1 MFGIKFLEGR
11 EAVTANEVAVSRK
24 FVEKMQEFA
33 DWSDGAIGKG
43 IVLTE
48 HSQTKEDIF
57 TICGVY
63 EDYKMGAV
71 YVDDRPSIRFG
82 AVRGDKNLYLGG
94 VAIKMNELTPAS
106 IASVQ
111 EVVEEMLPDRG
122 IEVIAYSDGMK
133 EAFSDVKNINDAI
146 LLGGLFSLI
155 ISLIGLIGYIKDE
168 TQRRSAEMAV
178 RKINGAV
185 SSEIIGLFVFDVLK
199 LAAVAVVLGNIAAY
213 VVGDAVLERFAEK
226 ITLAPWIFI
235 SGSAAVI
242 LMITVTVVI
251 NSLRISWANPVDSLK
266 SE

>member
-1 MFGIKFLEGR
+1 M
-11 EAVTANEVAVSRK
+11 
-24 FVEKMQEFA
+24 
-33 DWSDGAIGKG
+33 
-43 IVLTE
+43 
-48 HSQTKEDIF
+48 
-57 TICGVY
+57 
-63 EDYKMGAV
+63 
-71 YVDDRPSIRFG
+71 
-82 AVRGDKNLYLGG
+82 
-94 VAIKMNELTPAS
+94 
-106 IASVQ
+106 
-111 EVVEEMLPDRG
+111 
-122 IEVIAYSDGMK
+122 
-133 EAFSDVKNINDAI
+133 
-146 LLGGLFSLI
+146 
-155 ISLIGLIGYIKDE
+155 
-168 TQRRSAEMAV
+168 